1 MPPLIKSDAVKIFE
15 YWSASL
21 IVLDDMIKRVPHAE
35 KALWFAR
42 TNHLANLR
50 K

>member
-1 MPPLIKSDAVKIFE
+1 VKIFE

-35 KALWFAR
+35 KALWLSRANYL
-42 TNHLANLR
+42 TNLR